1 MWEVSED
8 SDLRRFRPT
17 GMERSLSDFFETGK
31 KEQFWC
37 NFCNDYFEIE
47 LEVQSGREMLVMF
60 TCGHKDLKGNARR
73 ITRSHKEEKK
83 R

>member
-1 MWEVSED
+1 MSEVSEN

-17 GMERSLSDFFETGK
+17 GMERSLSDFFDTGK

-37 NFCNDYFEIE
+37 PTCKVYSEIE
-47 LEVQSGREMLVMF
+47 LEVQSGRDMLVMF

-73 ITRSHKEEKK
+73 LTRSHKEEKRK
-83 R
+83 